1 MAVRDM
7 NNENYMLCQEYP
19 FLIPRNAITD
29 EIEEDYDYSFTYL
42 DECPKG
48 WQELFLDMCAH
59 IKPMLEE
66 SGQLNNFRFVQI
78 KEKYG
83 RLVIYHA
90 GAPVDV
96 DNVISFYEDV
106 SRTICIGC
114 GNPATKITK
123 GWIMPVCDSC
133 ADEHGI
139 DGVDINE
146 WFKGLEE
153 AYE

>member
-1 MAVRDM
+1 M
-7 NNENYMLCQEYP
+7 NNDIKRNFELCQEYP
-19 FLIPRNAITD
+19 FLIPRNAFTD
-29 EIEEDYDYSFTYL
+29 AIVADYDYSFTYL
-42 DECPKG
+42 DECPEG
-48 WQELFLDMCAH
+48 WKELFLNMCAH

-83 RLVIYHA
+83 RLVVYHA
-90 GAPVDV
+90 GASADV
-96 DNVISFYEDV
+96 DDVISFYADV

-114 GNPATKITK
+114 GDPATKITA

-133 ADEHGI
+133 ADELCI

-146 WFKGLEE
+146 WFNGLVEE
-153 AYE
+153 DE